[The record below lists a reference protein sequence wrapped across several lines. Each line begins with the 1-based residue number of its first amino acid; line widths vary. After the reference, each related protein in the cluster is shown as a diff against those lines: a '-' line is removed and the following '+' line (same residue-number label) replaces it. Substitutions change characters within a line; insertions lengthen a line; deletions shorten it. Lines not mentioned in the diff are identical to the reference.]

1 MFDAASS
8 LWVYPFIVLL
18 SALDAFT
25 IILPS
30 ETVVAGLSS
39 TAVSLG
45 APNVFALGAAAALG
59 AHLGDLGVFVV
70 GRLLARLRWVTPG
83 SRVDAAMRWTRRRLD
98 AQGPLYIMTARY
110 IPYGRLIVN
119 ATAGWT
125 GFPLPAVCGA
135 LCSGMCDL
143 GNGVCRH
150 RCGGR
155 CVVWR
160 PVVAGDCDRG
170 GAGVS
175 GGVGSRPHYSV
186 ARPGG
191 ELNHSTLQ
199 LVGVFPEVPGG
210 NGSKR
215 APPISNTRIRGV
227 KEELDG
233 SA

>member
-1 MFDAASS
+1 MEPLETIVFDAASS

-125 GFPLPAVCGA
+125 GFPFRRFVALSAVG
-135 LCSGMCDL
+135 
-143 GNGVCRH
+143 
-150 RCGGR
+150 
-155 CVVWR
+155 CVIWATAYV
-160 PVVAGDCDRG
+160 GI
-170 GAGVS
+170 GAGAGAWFGDQWWLAIVIAVVLALVV
-175 GGVGSRPHYSV
+175 GWGVDRIIRSRDQEAS
-186 ARPGG
+186 
-191 ELNHSTLQ
+191 
-199 LVGVFPEVPGG
+199 
-210 NGSKR
+210 
-215 APPISNTRIRGV
+215 
-227 KEELDG
+227 
-233 SA
+233 